1 MTFSARIARAFL
13 AFALALGCAKSGP
26 SPEERQADDE
36 RRQRELR
43 EEIERTMAPYQS
55 TVEAFLRATSAKDY
69 AAAYELLAPS
79 YTNMVPKE
87 SFVSRIGT
95 NKNFEKAVDVKI
107 LHTTAQAGTTRAR
120 VILGD
125 LGLAEID
132 FATAGGTPKIS
143 SVRIGGMQAL
153 PSPP

>member
-1 MTFSARIARAFL
+1 MTFPARIAL
-13 AFALALGCAKSGP
+13 AFVAFTLVLGCTKSGP
-26 SPEERQADDE
+26 SPEEQKADDE
-36 RRQRELR
+36 RRERELR
-43 EEIERTMAPYQS
+43 QEIERAMAPYQAAI
-55 TVEAFLRATSAKDY
+55 EAFFRATSAKNYDG
-69 AAAYELLAPS
+69 AYELLAPS

-87 SFVSRIGT
+87 SFVTRIQT
-95 NKNFEKAVDVKI
+95 NKNFEKMVEVKI

-120 VILGD
+120 VILGA

-132 FATAGGTPKIS
+132 FATTAGTPKIS